1 MGEAAR
7 ANRRAGGAGD
17 RRGGDSIFA
26 LAAALRRKRCR
37 TPSRPRI
44 GRRPSRRVL
53 AQGFGGGLVLRLVR
67 HAGLHAIQVAAC
79 PTGRDHDE
87 VGGASVHRCSARSSA
102 TAGGHTSPN
111 SVWIAHAIS
120 FAATCTRRIARA
132 SVRVVAP
139 TSSRVRSRWRST
151 IASCVHRS
159 RSTFARS
166 RGSISALSAS
176 PTSLPS
182 RQRPSSLP
190 PRRDGLLRD
199 GSTFVD
205 PVLPPRDRRHRR
217 RRSVPHRSI
226 DAGRCRGTPMAR
238 IASRWSDA
246 GVFGVD
252 LAGVLRGL
260 AWPEAEPS
268 RAAMHSRL
276 NFTPHPSSP
285 DAQHRG
291 GARLLRP
298 RRARPIRPI
307 GPSPPGNRAPLPSPA
322 P

>member
-1 MGEAAR
+1 MPDR
-7 ANRRAGGAGD
+7 PRPRRS
-17 RRGGDSIFA
+17 RRGIGSPVQRPIQCHRGWPY
-26 LAAALRRKRCR
+26 LAQFGLD
-37 TPSRPRI
+37 RPRD
-44 GRRPSRRVL
+44 
-53 AQGFGGGLVLRLVR
+53 LVR
-67 HAGLHAIQVAAC
+67 SDVY
-79 PTGRDHDE
+79 T
-87 VGGASVHRCSARSSA
+87 
-102 TAGGHTSPN
+102 PN
-111 SVWIAHAIS
+111 SSGQRARGSANIS
-120 FAATCTRRIARA
+120 RA
-132 SVRVVAP
+132 
-139 TSSRVRSRWRST
+139 RSRWRT
-151 IASCVHRS
+151 TVASCVHRS

-199 GSTFVD
+199 ESTFVD
-205 PVLPPRDRRHRR
+205 PVLPPGDLRHRR

-246 GVFGVD
+246 GIFGVD

-268 RAAMHSRL
+268 RAAMHPRL
-276 NFTPHPSSP
+276 DFTPHPSSP